1 MGLRL
6 CGELQT
12 LNFSQIKPHQSSTLD
27 AEHCALR
34 RDFLTVYGGHTGL
47 WDAIARS
54 DFCEV
59 NWLSFIWAFFRR
71 TLLRLIQLLIM
82 GANASTANTPSQPTA
97 VPTSTGFAQDS
108 GSQATCPVDHKTRA
122 AWLSQH
128 QTSNLSP
135 TSPTDPAPKLTGT
148 TKLSKQLRPLSQER
162 EVSSIPRAVPDTPTA
177 ATSSTSARPPPSPY
191 ASPSS
196 TTASH
201 ISPSNDEAETGH
213 DTRTGNWIYPSERQF
228 FEALLRKN
236 TPTSATSATDLATS
250 VASIIPIHNAV
261 NERAWSEILEWESSA
276 PTSDPGSRK
285 CGGPKLYSF
294 RGLGV
299 ESQFLSPRARINGWL
314 GYQRPFDRHD
324 WVVERCGGTRIE
336 YVIDFYQGRSGGAGL
351 GPAANN
357 AKLNF
362 YLDVRPKLNSW
373 EGCRMRATRLI
384 GLGW

>member
-1 MGLRL
+1 
-6 CGELQT
+6 
-12 LNFSQIKPHQSSTLD
+12 
-27 AEHCALR
+27 
-34 RDFLTVYGGHTGL
+34 
-47 WDAIARS
+47 
-54 DFCEV
+54 
-59 NWLSFIWAFFRR
+59 
-71 TLLRLIQLLIM
+71 M
-82 GANASTANTPSQPTA
+82 GANASTPNPPSSPPAAPTPPTPSAP
-97 VPTSTGFAQDS
+97 DS
-108 GSQATCPVDHKTRA
+108 SSQATCPVDHKTRA

-128 QTSNLSP
+128 QNSDPPHPTTSTASA
-135 TSPTDPAPKLTGT
+135 TKHTDA
-148 TKLSKQLRPLSQER
+148 TKPLKHHRPLSHER
-162 EVSSIPRAVPDTPTA
+162 EVSTIPRAIPDMSTA
-177 ATSSTSARPPPSPY
+177 AISSTSATPPSPY
-191 ASPSS
+191 APQAS

-261 NERAWSEILEWESSA
+261 NERAWSEILNWESSA
-276 PTSDPGSRK
+276 PASDPGSRK

-324 WVVERCGGTRIE
+324 WVVERCGGARVE
-336 YVIDFYQGRSGGAGL
+336 YVIDFYQGRSSGAGL
-351 GPAANN
+351 GTAANN
-357 AKLNF
+357 AKLSF

-373 EGCRMRATRLI
+373 EGWRMRATRLA
-384 GLGW
+384 GLG

>member
-1 MGLRL
+1 
-6 CGELQT
+6 
-12 LNFSQIKPHQSSTLD
+12 
-27 AEHCALR
+27 
-34 RDFLTVYGGHTGL
+34 
-47 WDAIARS
+47 
-54 DFCEV
+54 
-59 NWLSFIWAFFRR
+59 
-71 TLLRLIQLLIM
+71 M
-82 GANASTANTPSQPTA
+82 GANASNANNPSQPTA

-108 GSQATCPVDHKTRA
+108 GSQATCP
-122 AWLSQH
+122 
-128 QTSNLSP
+128 SNEPKP
-135 TSPTDPAPKLTGT
+135 TQLRNLQAPQNRR
-148 TKLSKQLRPLSQER
+148 KQLRPLSQER

-201 ISPSNDEAETGH
+201 INPSNDEAETGH

-324 WVVERCGGTRIE
+324 WVVERWVVDTS
-336 YVIDFYQGRSGGAGL
+336 F
-351 GPAANN
+351 
-357 AKLNF
+357 F
-362 YLDVRPKLNSW
+362 
-373 EGCRMRATRLI
+373 
-384 GLGW
+384 